1 MYKRFLIPILI
12 VFTTMGHLKAMEG
25 WAWFDSYPWV
35 YLAKDNNWV
44 YLNTEVESYDYANG
58 GLVPTQ
64 SKISESKGWLWLD
77 HMPWAYSHN
86 EQKYIYL
93 KYLTDDKFVYNS
105 DNKVWSTVKNYD
117 GWDSRYKMW
126 EKSAES
132 FGGTRTLSKV
142 KGIRESNSTEYVQN
156 TGQGGNSGGGTS
168 APSELA
174 ILKAL
179 LNDEEPPKG
188 VQLTNLQTTT
198 HTIGDG
204 GLKNLDI
211 FEGLNHLEILILDK
225 SRNSFNDLTPL
236 STLTNLL
243 ALDIE
248 STENPNLSPLVKMKK
263 LEYLKISFGD
273 GITDV
278 LELSKMD
285 NLRWLYLKLDPSLG
299 GELNT
304 KMAML
309 ENSLP
314 NTIIKFL

>member
-1 MYKRFLIPILI
+1 
-12 VFTTMGHLKAMEG
+12 MGHLKAMEG

-132 FGGTRTLSKV
+132 FGGTRTLSKI
-142 KGIRESNSTEYVQN
+142 KGVRESNSTEYIQDK
-156 TGQGGNSGGGTS
+156 GQGGNSNGGTV
-168 APSELA
+168 APSEIA

-179 LNDEEPPKG
+179 LNDEDPPKTIITG
-188 VQLTNLQTTT
+188 VSNSSQI
-198 HTIGDG
+198 TIGDL

-304 KMAML
+304 KMAIL

-314 NTIIKFL
+314 NTIIKYL